1 MRTSPSTAALAAL
14 AVSAT
19 CIADVIIDQ
28 PSALEGGLASQQFDA
43 PYEAYSCSAMDDF
56 TLTDTYMLTA
66 LTVYGENGAGSG
78 DDDIAITVRFLSTPN
93 LGSATVASATGV
105 QSGGV
110 LTFDLSG
117 ITLGPGTYW
126 LAAQVRRNFDAG
138 GQWFWQMSTT
148 TNGARAMW
156 QNPGG
161 AFGFG
166 ADPVTVDALGQSRWD
181 MAFTLEGVVPTP
193 GAIALLGLGG
203 LVGRRRRW

>member
-1 MRTSPSTAALAAL
+1 MRTSLSTAALAAL
-14 AVSAT
+14 AVSTASL
-19 CIADVIIDQ
+19 ADVIVDQ
-28 PSALEGGLASQQFDA
+28 PSALEGGVASQQFGA
-43 PYEAYSCSAMDDF
+43 PYEAYSCSAFDDF
-56 TLTDTYMLTA
+56 TIADTYNLTA

-93 LGSATVASATGV
+93 LGSATIASATGV

-110 LTFDLSG
+110 LTFDLTG

-126 LAAQVRRNFDAG
+126 LAAQVERNFDAG
-138 GQWFWQMSTT
+138 GQWFWQLSTT

-156 QNPGG
+156 HNPGG
-161 AFGFG
+161 GFGLG

-181 MAFTLEGVVPTP
+181 MAFKLEGVVPTP

-203 LVGRRRRW
+203 LFGRRRRL